1 MKGLEHRRGTVRD
14 TSSFVSPETAVTR
27 RTMLIG
33 EKRSPTRQVSLHTLL
48 GKQPRLLARE
58 TASAGHCGGH
68 CHQSPFQAGLWSTSV
83 PFGHHAPLTRGKFT
97 VLRRGSQHRGTNKS
111 FDNKAVSG
119 SRKAKTGRHPTSALS
134 NNSDYPKQ
142 WPCASAHARPA
153 TSPLLARH
161 GRTEAEMPSTKIRE
175 RGRKKGM
182 AQDRDL
188 TDLRPEKGL
197 REKPTQDATCQ
208 NQRTEPGGRARG
220 KDPQVRSGLP

>member
-1 MKGLEHRRGTVRD
+1 MSHSEASQPPSSLVPFPAHKSEHQDRQPGDSVKGLEHRRGTVRD

-83 PFGHHAPLTRGKFT
+83 PSGHHAPLTRGKFT

-119 SRKAKTGRHPTSALS
+119 SRKAK
-134 NNSDYPKQ
+134 
-142 WPCASAHARPA
+142 
-153 TSPLLARH
+153 
-161 GRTEAEMPSTKIRE
+161 
-175 RGRKKGM
+175 RGGISRV
-182 AQDRDL
+182 L
-188 TDLRPEKGL
+188 
-197 REKPTQDATCQ
+197 
-208 NQRTEPGGRARG
+208 
-220 KDPQVRSGLP
+220 